1 MMYLLW
7 ISIRINGVGVEG
19 GTFKDFCSDD
29 SMEVGFHIVKHKVYI
44 FIILSF
50 NDINQPYNIL
60 MAIQLL

>member
-7 ISIRINGVGVEG
+7 ISIGINGVGVEG
-19 GTFKDFCSDD
+19 GTFEDFCSDD
-29 SMEVGFHIVKHKVYI
+29 CVEVGFHVVEHKVYI